1 MQKYEI
7 IFIGA
12 MMTGYLLP
20 KCQNYPDALPMA
32 TLRKQL

>member
-7 IFIGA
+7 ILYWSNDDRVFIA
-12 MMTGYLLP
+12 

-32 TLRKQL
+32 ILRKQL